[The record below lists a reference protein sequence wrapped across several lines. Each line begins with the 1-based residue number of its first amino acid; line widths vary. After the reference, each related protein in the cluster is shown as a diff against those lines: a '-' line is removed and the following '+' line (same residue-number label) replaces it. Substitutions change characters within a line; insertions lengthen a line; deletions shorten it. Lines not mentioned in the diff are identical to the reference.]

1 MGHFLITV
9 LDGLVKSVR
18 HGLWGALSGVHSIS
32 IGPGGPSMGYGLW
45 IGLGGSLSIL
55 VKIFISVIWLKLYII
70 VKVLHE
76 NTFPVHMA
84 DFMVFLN
91 EKKRPKLTLSWK
103 SENFNKNQ

>member
-55 VKIFISVIWLKLYII
+55 VKIFISVIWLKQCRI
-70 VKVLHE
+70 VIVTYEHTL
-76 NTFPVHMA
+76 PVHMA
-84 DFMVFLN
+84 DFIIF
-91 EKKRPKLTLSWK
+91 E
-103 SENFNKNQ
+103 